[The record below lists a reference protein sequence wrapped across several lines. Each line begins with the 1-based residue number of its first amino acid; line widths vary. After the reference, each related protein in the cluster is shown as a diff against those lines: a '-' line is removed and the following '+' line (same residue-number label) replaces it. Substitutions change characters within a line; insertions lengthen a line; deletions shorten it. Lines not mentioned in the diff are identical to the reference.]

1 MLEKELLEA
10 LKIVKV
16 ASKLTSKIQSEI
28 TSNEI
33 LTKKDASPVTISDLA
48 SQYLILNHLHS
59 QFPNDAFIAE
69 EDTSEETIKFL
80 EDVLNLVNQYS
91 EKDTTIEHLSE
102 IINLGASKGAVN
114 GINKRHWVLDPI
126 DGTKGFIRG
135 DQFAICLS
143 LLNEKGQV
151 ILGVLGC
158 PNLSLNKY
166 YNSELHGKHKFNYAQ
181 LDSECGTDGYIF
193 YSKAE
198 EDFVSFGPSIKFT
211 FENDQISNEF
221 LNTVKASDN
230 KIDLSKLITL
240 EGFEKSHSSHDLQD
254 MIKQKFNINNALH
267 LDSQVKYCLLAL
279 NLGNLY
285 LRLPTSLAFKEKI
298 WDHAAGNS
306 LLKSLNYNHTDSLDD
321 LDADFYTGGRFFL
334 TKGVIASNLSKELHA
349 QVVAYSKDLILEKFE
364 GKK

>member
-48 SQYLILNHLHS
+48 SQYLILNHLNS

-91 EKDTTIEHLSE
+91 EKDTTIEHLAE

-166 YNSELHGKHKFNYAQ
+166 YDSELHGKHRFNYAQ

-198 EDFVSFGPSIKFT
+198 EDFVSF
-211 FENDQISNEF
+211 
-221 LNTVKASDN
+221 ASDN

-240 EGFEKSHSSHDLQD
+240 EGFEKTHSSHDLQD
-254 MIKQKFNINNALH
+254 LIKQKFNINNALH

-285 LRLPTSLAFKEKI
+285 LRLPTSLEFREKI

-321 LDADFYTGGRFFL
+321 LDVDFYTGGRFFL

-349 QVVAYSKDLILEKFE
+349 QVVAYSKDLILKKFE